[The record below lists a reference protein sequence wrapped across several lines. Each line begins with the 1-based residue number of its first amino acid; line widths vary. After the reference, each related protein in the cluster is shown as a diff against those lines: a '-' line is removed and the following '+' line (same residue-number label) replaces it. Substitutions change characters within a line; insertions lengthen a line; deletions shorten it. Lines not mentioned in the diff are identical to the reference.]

1 MVFFVCIDLYFE
13 LNIACHH
20 SIKSPRLTFILTYHH
35 HHRVRMPGGS
45 LSPTDCATGTPPP
58 LAINMAPTFASSP
71 RALGVTA
78 DPRRSVGY
86 ASAPAGLLRTP
97 AALTSKLFAK
107 LKATPAA
114 LGSAVISEHISTLGV
129 GCVNHDV

>member
-1 MVFFVCIDLYFE
+1 
-13 LNIACHH
+13 
-20 SIKSPRLTFILTYHH
+20 
-35 HHRVRMPGGS
+35 
-45 LSPTDCATGTPPP
+45 
-58 LAINMAPTFASSP
+58 MAPTFASSP

-97 AALTSKLFAK
+97 AAALTSKLFAK
-107 LKATPAA
+107 LKATPVA

-129 GCVNHDV
+129 GCVNLDV